1 MKGYAF
7 SAVVLGLVLSA
18 GSRGDNAEKENA
30 ERKALAGKWV
40 CESSEVNGVKRGTK
54 ESKGQSF
61 TFDGE
66 KCIQDDAA
74 LGDRFEGTYQLDLSG
89 KQKALSMKLKVGT
102 RDLTIPYIFDRDGD
116 TLKLCGYLLPGKGL
130 PTEFSAP
137 EGSKRMYA
145 VFKRDK
151 E

>member
-1 MKGYAF
+1 MKAYAL
-7 SAVVLGLVLSA
+7 SAVVLGLLLSA
-18 GSRGDNAEKENA
+18 GSRGDNADNEKA

-40 CESSEVNGVKRGTK
+40 CESSEVNGVKRGAK
-54 ESKGQSF
+54 ESKDQTF

-66 KCIQDDAA
+66 KCSQEDAA
-74 LGDRFEGTYQLDLSG
+74 TGDKIEGTYQLDLRG
-89 KQKALSMKLKVGT
+89 KQKALSMKLKIGT
-102 RDLTIPYIFDRDGD
+102 RDLTIPYIYERDGD

-151 E
+151 K